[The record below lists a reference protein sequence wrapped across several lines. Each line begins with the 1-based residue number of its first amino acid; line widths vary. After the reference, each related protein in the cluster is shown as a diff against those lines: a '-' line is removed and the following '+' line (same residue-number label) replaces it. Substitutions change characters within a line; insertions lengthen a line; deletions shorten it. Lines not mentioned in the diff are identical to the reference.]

1 MPDSRTLFCI
11 TYPRHGLHFLKEN
24 LPIRS
29 DRFNTVFQHNFKSN
43 DNSSALEN
51 DIVLTVIRN
60 PIEAIASQIVSGL
73 EINESGEGITNILWA
88 TEITKKQIPEYIQS
102 YVDLYDELNKHKNL
116 MVVDFRAFERNPS
129 YAFNYI
135 IRSLGSAEE
144 VNDFIMPKSDKDFI
158 ATSKKN
164 QFYEYCYN
172 EVKNHKDIDTAFKSY
187 SLLAKRLYQT
197 IDLN

>member
-1 MPDSRTLFCI
+1 
-11 TYPRHGLHFLKEN
+11 LHFLKEN

-73 EINESGEGITNILWA
+73 EINESGEKITNILWA

>member
-11 TYPRHGLHFLKEN
+11 TYPRHGLHFLREN
-24 LPIRS
+24 LPKRS
-29 DRFNTVFQHNFKSN
+29 GRFNTVFQHAFKSK
-43 DNSSALEN
+43 DNSDASED

-60 PIEAIASQIVSGL
+60 PIEAIASQIISGL
-73 EINESGEGITNILWA
+73 EINESGEEITNILWV
-88 TEITKKQIPEYIQS
+88 TETVKRQIPEYIQS
-102 YVDLYDELNKHKNL
+102 YAETYDELYNHKKL

-129 YAFNYI
+129 FAFNYI
-135 IRSLGSAEE
+135 IRSLGSTAE
-144 VNDFIMPKSDKDFI
+144 VNDFVMPKSDKDFI

-187 SLLAKRLYQT
+187 SLLAKRLYQS